1 MKNYTRLLPSVCLTS
16 ALLGA
21 SLQIQAQETESE
33 ENKAEERALEVIMV
47 TAQKRSESLQNVP
60 VAVSAFSGESLE
72 RMGVKDFNDL
82 TKASPSLTIADTGG
96 NKNENPV
103 SLRGIGTYAFSVG
116 IESSV
121 ALIVDDVPVARSG
134 AFFNALNDVASIEI
148 LRGPQST
155 LFGKNSSAGLIS
167 VRTNDPSE
175 DFEGN
180 VEVAV
185 TSDGERVIKG
195 MFSGPLSDQLGFRIT
210 AYDNKVDGWI
220 KNLTTGTDFGENK
233 SQGARAKLVWD
244 PTDNL
249 SMTMIAE
256 TNESEDICCKS
267 VFVELD
273 EEYTSFGA
281 TADLIAQGMTINTD
295 NRSVR
300 STVDPVSSS
309 EDSALSLK
317 VEYELGDYTL
327 TSVTAK
333 RDWDYNYT
341 TNVSPHD
348 QFTLVQ
354 GGPYTSEQFTQE
366 LRLTSPSSDE
376 FEYIVGAYYTDIQ
389 SDRSF
394 ERGPIAF
401 SKWDARTFSK
411 STALFGQI
419 EKSLSEQLS
428 MIVGL
433 RYNHEEFGVEFDKFH
448 TDPVENYAGDTSDDT
463 VFGRAVLNYNYSDD
477 TMIYASYS
485 QGYKAGGYDITSSF
499 NQNTVENPVD
509 AETVDSYEI
518 GTKQTYLRGSVQVNT
533 SLFYSKFEDFQAQA
547 SVVLPNDTLEFILNN
562 VGSLETSGIDVDVR
576 ALLGDNWSLNGGFSY
591 TDAII
596 DSFVGAD
603 CYSGQTEA
611 QGCLDG
617 KQDLSGEEISNSPDF
632 KASFALEYV
641 QLIDDLDVE
650 LFGSLTYQWQSST
663 HFDLLNN
670 PATQIG
676 SYGIANLNI
685 GVRDYDDLYSVTFY
699 VNNITDQY
707 YPSGISDLTNGIGG
721 GGEGNAITHFIPR
734 GAERYYGVRLRYNF

>member
-1 MKNYTRLLPSVCLTS
+1 MQNYKSLLPSVCITS
-16 ALLGA
+16 VLLGA
-21 SLQIQAQETESE
+21 SLQIQAQETEAKENKSE
-33 ENKAEERALEVIMV
+33 ERGLEVIMV

-72 RMGVKDFNDL
+72 RMGVKDFSDL
-82 TKASPSLTIADTGG
+82 TKASPSLTIAETGG

-103 SLRGIGTYAFSVG
+103 NLRGIGTYAFSVG

-167 VRTNDPSE
+167 VRTNDPSD

-180 VEVAV
+180 VEAII
-185 TSDGERVIKG
+185 TSDGERVVKG
-195 MFSGPLSDQLGFRIT
+195 MFTGPLSDQLGFRIT

-249 SMTMIAE
+249 SMTIIAE
-256 TNESEDICCKS
+256 TNESEDICCQS
-267 VFVELD
+267 VFIELD
-273 EEYTSFGA
+273 EGYTSFGA
-281 TADLIAQGMTINTD
+281 TADLIGQGMTINTD

-309 EDSALSLK
+309 EDTALSLK
-317 VEYELGDYTL
+317 VEYELGEYTL

-341 TNVSPHD
+341 ANLSPHD

-366 LRLTSPSSDE
+366 LRLTSPSSDD

-419 EKSLSEQLS
+419 EKSLNEQLS
-428 MIVGL
+428 MIIGL

-448 TDPVENYAGDTSDDT
+448 TVPIENYAGDTSDDT

-477 TMIYASYS
+477 MMIYGSYS

-518 GTKQTYLRGSVQVNT
+518 GTKQTFLGGSLQVNT

-547 SVVLPNDTLEFILNN
+547 SVILPNNTVEFILNN
-562 VGSLETSGIDVDVR
+562 VGSLETSGIDVDIR

-591 TDAII
+591 TNAVI

-603 CYSGQTEA
+603 CYGGQTEA

-617 KQDLSGEEISNSPDF
+617 KQDLSGEELSNSPDF

-641 QLIDDLDVE
+641 HLIEGLDAEV
-650 LFGSLTYQWQSST
+650 FGSLAYQWQSST

-676 SYGIANLNI
+676 AYGVANLNI
-685 GVRDYDDLYSVTFY
+685 GVRDYDDLYRVTFFI
-699 VNNITDQY
+699 NNITDQY
-707 YPSGISDLTNGIGG
+707 YPSGISDLTNFIASGG
-721 GGEGNAITHFIPR
+721 GNAITHFIPR
-734 GAERYYGVRLRYNF
+734 GADRYYGVRLRYNF

>member
-1 MKNYTRLLPSVCLTS
+1 M
-16 ALLGA
+16 
-21 SLQIQAQETESE
+21 
-33 ENKAEERALEVIMV
+33 
-47 TAQKRSESLQNVP
+47 
-60 VAVSAFSGESLE
+60 
-72 RMGVKDFNDL
+72 
-82 TKASPSLTIADTGG
+82 
-96 NKNENPV
+96 
-103 SLRGIGTYAFSVG
+103 
-116 IESSV
+116 
-121 ALIVDDVPVARSG
+121 DDVPVARSG

-167 VRTNDPSE
+167 VRTNDPSD

-180 VEVAV
+180 VEAII
-185 TSDGERVIKG
+185 TSDGERVVKG
-195 MFSGPLSDQLGFRIT
+195 MFTGPLSDQLGFRIT

-249 SMTMIAE
+249 SMTIIAE
-256 TNESEDICCKS
+256 TNESEDICCQS
-267 VFVELD
+267 VFIELD
-273 EEYTSFGA
+273 EGYTSFGA
-281 TADLIAQGMTINTD
+281 TADLIGQGMTINTD

-309 EDSALSLK
+309 EDTALSLK
-317 VEYELGDYTL
+317 VEYELGEYTL

-341 TNVSPHD
+341 ANLSPHD

-366 LRLTSPSSDE
+366 LRLTSPSSDD

-419 EKSLSEQLS
+419 EKSLNEQLS
-428 MIVGL
+428 MIIGL

-448 TDPVENYAGDTSDDT
+448 TVPIENYAGDTSDDT

-477 TMIYASYS
+477 MMIYGSYS

-518 GTKQTYLRGSVQVNT
+518 GTKQTFLGGSLQVNT

-547 SVVLPNDTLEFILNN
+547 SVILPNNTVEFILNN
-562 VGSLETSGIDVDVR
+562 VGSLETSGIDVDIR

-591 TDAII
+591 TNAVI

-603 CYSGQTEA
+603 CYGGQTEA

-617 KQDLSGEEISNSPDF
+617 KQDLSGEELSNSPDF

-641 QLIDDLDVE
+641 HLIEGLDAEV
-650 LFGSLTYQWQSST
+650 FGSLAYQWQSST

-676 SYGIANLNI
+676 AYGVANLNI
-685 GVRDYDDLYSVTFY
+685 GVRDYDDLYRVTFFI
-699 VNNITDQY
+699 NNITDQY
-707 YPSGISDLTNGIGG
+707 YPSGISDLTNFIASGG
-721 GGEGNAITHFIPR
+721 GNAITHFIPR
-734 GAERYYGVRLRYNF
+734 GADRYYGVRLRYNF